1 MQLNIMRKT
10 STAQTETVG
19 KIEQG
24 YCTINSW
31 RNTTKSAFSVE
42 TESVKETWS
51 CLLYQPKKRLSHR
64 RKMTLKS
71 TNQTLEKKTIH
82 SKVMMY
88 CLLGASWHFLFFFFH
103 TGSSISL
110 VKNNTSPVIQRHICR
125 KSGQYSYLYMASLHG
140 GVIYCTFWVFFTLNK
155 TYQNHCARH
164 S

>member
-1 MQLNIMRKT
+1 MRKT

-88 CLLGASWHFLFFFFH
+88 CLLGASWHFLFFSTLVLAFH
-103 TGSSISL
+103 LWKIILAQLYRDIYAESQVNTAIYTWPHYTAGSSIA
-110 VKNNTSPVIQRHICR
+110 H
-125 KSGQYSYLYMASLHG
+125 SGCSSH
-140 GVIYCTFWVFFTLNK
+140 
-155 TYQNHCARH
+155 
-164 S
+164 